1 MKWLRCNNAHRVIH
15 KLTFVRD
22 MNDTPAPMI
31 APFFETTKVT
41 EVSTDSINFVASFRL
56 LVLYCTVLYCC
67 FSVSWLAPHRW
78 VLQQNA
84 MFYVYYVESVI
95 HFLCV

>member
-56 LVLYCTVLYCC
+56 LVLYCTVVSQSLGLHPIGGSFNKMRC
-67 FSVSWLAPHRW
+67 FMCMYMWK
-78 VLQQNA
+78 VLFT
-84 MFYVYYVESVI
+84 FYV
-95 HFLCV
+95 CD